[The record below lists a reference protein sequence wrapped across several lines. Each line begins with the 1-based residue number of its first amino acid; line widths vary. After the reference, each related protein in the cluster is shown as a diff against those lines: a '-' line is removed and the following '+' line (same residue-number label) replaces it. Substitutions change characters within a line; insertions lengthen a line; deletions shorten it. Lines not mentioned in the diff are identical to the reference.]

1 MRKGICIILVAVLV
15 ISIAPVVL
23 AAGNAAMTGPG
34 IIRAGDT
41 LTVSF
46 SAGGGI
52 YGGSGC
58 VSYDSNLLTLQG
70 YTPVIG
76 GSWAVEFNGN
86 NFVFYDNSMA
96 SPISNAVIFTAT
108 FTVNAS
114 VTAGTVISVSAD
126 NVMVS
131 DRTQDTYIGST
142 SYSVTVAPPLSG
154 NCNLAAMTVNNAAI
168 TPTFSPDV
176 LDYSASVPFEVAS
189 LDLAVAAEH
198 PGAQVYVENTALA
211 VAATTDVKVTVVA
224 ENGAARTYVI
234 HVARAQDPNYV
245 PSSNALLRELSVDGY
260 ALSPVFSADIL
271 HYYIWLP
278 YEAGTVTVAAAAED
292 ARASVAVGEI
302 PELMPGKGTDI
313 PVTVTAEDGTQLIYT
328 VTAVRAP
335 AYEDTDRFLN
345 GEPEPEETQP
355 ATEPTTV
362 PTTEPVTV
370 PTAQPIELPQ
380 EEPAPETVLSWNL
393 LIVACVVSAGIGASA
408 VLLAKGKKRDKGS
421 K

>member
-1 MRKGICIILVAVLV
+1 MRKVICIILAVMLV
-15 ISIAPVVL
+15 IGIAPMVL

-58 VSYDSNLLTLQG
+58 VSYDSKLLTLQG

-76 GSWAVEFNGN
+76 GNWAVEFNGN
-86 NFVFYDNSMA
+86 NFVFCDNSMA

-108 FTVNAS
+108 FTVNAP

-126 NVMVS
+126 NVIVS
-131 DRTQDTYIGST
+131 DRKQDTYVGSA

-154 NCNLAAMTVNNAAI
+154 NCNLASMTVNNAAI

-176 LDYSASVPFEVAS
+176 LDYSASVPFEIAS
-189 LDLAVAAEH
+189 LDLTAAAEH
-198 PGAQVYVENTALA
+198 PGAQVSVENTALA
-211 VAATTDVKVTVVA
+211 AAATTDVKVTVVA
-224 ENGAARTYVI
+224 ENGTARTYVI

-245 PSSNALLRELSVDGY
+245 PGSNALLRELSVDGY
-260 ALSPVFSADIL
+260 ALSPVFSADIRQ
-271 HYYIWLP
+271 YYVWLP
-278 YEAGTVTVAAAAED
+278 YEAETVAVAAAAED
-292 ARASVAVGEI
+292 TRASVAVGEI

-335 AYEDTDRFLN
+335 AYEETDSFLN
-345 GEPEPEETQP
+345 GERE
-355 ATEPTTV
+355 TEPTVV
-362 PTTEPVTV
+362 PTTGPVTI
-370 PTAQPIELPQ
+370 PTTQPLELPQ
-380 EEPAPETVLSWNL
+380 EEPAPKPILSWNL
-393 LIVACVVSAGIGASA
+393 LVIACVVCAVVGAAAGMSAA
-408 VLLAKGKKRDKGS
+408 LLIKRRKKQ
-421 K
+421 